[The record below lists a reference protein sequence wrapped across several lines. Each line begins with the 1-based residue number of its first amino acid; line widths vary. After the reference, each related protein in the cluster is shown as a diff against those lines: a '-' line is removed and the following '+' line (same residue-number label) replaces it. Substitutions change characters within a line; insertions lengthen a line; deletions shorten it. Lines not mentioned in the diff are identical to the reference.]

1 MKRFCQSILILL
13 FAFALFACSRNEQP
27 KTPLETFK
35 TYTLAIKKKDAA
47 MMKSLLSKN
56 SLEMAQKEA
65 QAQNVSLDEIIQ
77 RETLF
82 SGDQTTVEYRN
93 EKITGEK
100 AQIEVKDFS
109 DLWNTV
115 YFVKEDG
122 RWKIAKERF
131 AEEIDKQIEEDNKR
145 YDEIFNRG
153 RQP

>member
-1 MKRFCQSILILL
+1 MKRFCQLISVTLL
-13 FAFALFACSRNEQP
+13 GFAFFACSRDTQP

-56 SLEMAQKEA
+56 SLEMAQREA